1 MVGPAQ
7 LAPGRATIVLVL
19 VVLSVPAL
27 GVATYWYVT
36 DEQTAEQ
43 YYLKASF
50 GLFLDAILLYQLA
63 PSFSG
68 RAVEGVKALSYV
80 AGIGFLAM
88 SLQRWRYRGTEE
100 SHTSE

>member
-27 GVATYWYVT
+27 GVATYWYFAG
-36 DEQTAEQ
+36 EQSAEQ
-43 YYLKASF
+43 YYLRASM
-50 GLFLDAILLYQLA
+50 GLFWNAILLNQLA

-68 RAVEGVKALSYV
+68 RAVEGAKALSYI
-80 AGIGFLAM
+80 AGVGFLAA
-88 SLQRWRYRGTEE
+88 SAQWWRYRSAE
-100 SHTSE
+100 S